1 MFLVAPDQVLA
12 LNYLALK
19 CACLFA
25 GEGHCLIWGEY
36 VPFTTDPT
44 KQSAFPWLRLGRA
57 VLSRDGVVH

>member
-25 GEGHCLIWGEY
+25 EGHCLIWGEY
-36 VPFTTDPT
+36 MFRLQQIL
-44 KQSAFPWLRLGRA
+44 QSSLPSLG
-57 VLSRDGVVH
+57 

>member
-25 GEGHCLIWGEY
+25 GEGHCLIWGE
-36 VPFTTDPT
+36 FMFRLQQIL
-44 KQSAFPWLRLGRA
+44 QSNLPSLG
-57 VLSRDGVVH
+57 